1 MLARFLQAAGSPLA
15 GGAGVRPESAVAAPL
30 RALLD
35 SAAVRLRE
43 DAMPYAER
51 LAERLFVG
59 DEVELTVNVP
69 GHRWL
74 QAGLRGR
81 VVISGDDAP
90 GNLVSVRAQGRLWLL
105 QPQHLRR
112 VAYARRFRA
121 RA

>member
-1 MLARFLQAAGSPLA
+1 MA
-15 GGAGVRPESAVAAPL
+15 
-30 RALLD
+30 
-35 SAAVRLRE
+35 
-43 DAMPYAER
+43 

-59 DEVELTVNVP
+59 DEVELKVDVP
-69 GHRWL
+69 GNRWL

-112 VAYARRFRA
+112 VAYARGIRVRA
-121 RA
+121 

>member
-1 MLARFLQAAGSPLA
+1 MQGFGLKVPWPR
-15 GGAGVRPESAVAAPL
+15 L
-30 RALLD
+30 RHTPRD
-35 SAAVRLRE
+35 SAAIRLGE
-43 DAMPYAER
+43 DAMSY
-51 LAERLFVG
+51 AERLFVG

-69 GHRWL
+69 GHRSL

-105 QPQHLRR
+105 PPQHLRR
-112 VAYARRFRA
+112 VAYTRRVRA